1 MKKTTL
7 VSLLVAGLLI
17 SPAVLAQHVQADQV
31 SSTTTEETVTP
42 SATSS
47 EVTETVTS
55 TQGDNKET
63 VQPEKVEEVS
73 ESNRPTTSP
82 TAPTTELHE
91 EPASSPA
98 VVSAPTVES
107 PLTNQPSPVPAT
119 PTVGSQEESATPKVT
134 QGDLAEI
141 TGATVTDQDR
151 EKEVTVTE
159 AVNQLLNWAS
169 TKENQVGS
177 TDKDRLAFAK
187 SLGMVKEG
195 VE

>member
-42 SATSS
+42 STVSP

-63 VQPEKVEEVS
+63 VQPAKVEEVS
-73 ESNRPTTSP
+73 ESNRPTTQ
-82 TAPTTELHE
+82 TTELHE

-107 PLTNQPSPVPAT
+107 TLANQPKPCACDAYRWQSRGEHSSKSNP
-119 PTVGSQEESATPKVT
+119 
-134 QGDLAEI
+134 
-141 TGATVTDQDR
+141 R
-151 EKEVTVTE
+151 
-159 AVNQLLNWAS
+159 
-169 TKENQVGS
+169 
-177 TDKDRLAFAK
+177 RL
-187 SLGMVKEG
+187 G
-195 VE
+195 

>member
-31 SSTTTEETVTP
+31 SGTTTEETVTP
-42 SATSS
+42 PAIRS

-63 VQPEKVEEVS
+63 VQPAKVEEVS
-73 ESNRPTTSP
+73 ETNRPTTSP
-82 TAPTTELHE
+82 TAPTPELQE

-107 PLTNQPSPVPAT
+107 TLANQSSPAPAT
-119 PTVGSQEESATPKVT
+119 PAVRSQEVSATPKVT
-134 QGDLAEI
+134 QGDLAKI

-177 TDKDRLAFAK
+177 TDKDRLAFC
-187 SLGMVKEG
+187 
-195 VE
+195 